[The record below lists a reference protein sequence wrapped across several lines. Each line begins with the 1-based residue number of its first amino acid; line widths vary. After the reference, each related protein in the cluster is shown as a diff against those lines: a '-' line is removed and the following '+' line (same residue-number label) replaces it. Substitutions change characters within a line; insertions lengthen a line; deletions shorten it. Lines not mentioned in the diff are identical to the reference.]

1 MGALEFIASIIGSL
15 TGLVGSLAWPA
26 LVLILLWFNRH
37 RLANLSDW
45 IEELTIPGG
54 AKIKFAKGLTALNE
68 ATERAGLLAPKVQDA
83 QAKDNIGDL
92 LADLAKQFPEIA
104 VIEIFREVERTLWVI
119 ASSLTSFSPPLLP
132 PVNPERALAHLVQLG
147 YIDENAAQLF
157 ENLKD
162 GRDAALIAVRNNSP
176 RATAATRL
184 WPEHA
189 LRFLDASKALNMKLR
204 EVLASLEHHRRK
216 PERGTPPPAKSDT
229 QPPRGN

>member
-15 TGLVGSLAWPA
+15 TGLIGSLAWPA

-54 AKIKFAKGLTALNE
+54 AKIKFAKGLTALDE
-68 ATERAGLLAPKVQDA
+68 ATERAELLGPKVQDA
-83 QAKDNIGDL
+83 QAKDNIGDP

-104 VIEIFREVERTLWVI
+104 VIEIFREVERTLWTI
-119 ASSLTSFSPPLLP
+119 AYSLTSHSPPLLP
-132 PVNPERALAHLVQLG
+132 PAINPEGALAELVRLG

-157 ENLKD
+157 NNLKD
-162 GRDAALIAVRNNSP
+162 ARDAALIAVRNNSP
-176 RATAATRL
+176 RAAAARL

-204 EVLASLEHHRRK
+204 EVLASLGYRQK
-216 PERGTPPPAKSDT
+216 TERGTAPPEKSDT
-229 QPPRGN
+229 QPPRGS